1 MAELK
6 PEAVE
11 LLNTLTD
18 ALSGKKKK
26 DKKAKG
32 KYVIIVDGV
41 VSSQMATKKKEVV
54 EAATALI
61 LRALA
66 NGRKAPVVSYA
77 EVTSEITVDVPTS
90 EKASTNVEVK

>member
-1 MAELK
+1 MAELN

-26 DKKAKG
+26 TKVAKAK
-32 KYVIIVDGV
+32 YVLIVDGK
-41 VSSQMATKKKEVV
+41 VSSQMATKKKEVT

-66 NGRKAPVVSYA
+66 NGRKAPVITYA
-77 EVTSEITVDVPTS
+77 EVANEITVNVPTA
-90 EKASTNVEVK
+90 EVASAGVEVK